1 LGKAKTHRG
10 LLRHFS
16 GLVGAIT
23 CLACIDLRKSRFLH
37 RAIRESGVVCSKSCC
52 LSQGTFLDCGL
63 RLDCGRNGPE
73 VIRREPENRGGRTGK
88 PARPERA
95 AQRQESKGQMMIT
108 MFTGAGRRTR
118 SMMIAGVS
126 LLALAACDEN
136 GQMALFQ
143 GQGASEQGGSTAN
156 RSVRLVE
163 RDVEAPQVFQVTEAG
178 LWDGRPSLGGVWVAH
193 PDVAEPER
201 VIIRNTAN
209 GNFVIG
215 ALFRRE
221 VDVPG
226 PRVQVSSDAAATLG
240 MLAGQPVQVNVTA
253 LRREEVADADAIA
266 GDDAGNDPAGADTL
280 PAPSDVSESRLDPIA
295 SAAAAIDAAPQT
307 RPPAASA
314 PAATAAAPSPAP
326 AAAAPARASAL
337 DKPFLQIGIFSVEA
351 NANRAATAMR
361 NAGMVPEI
369 KSQTSQG
376 KPFWR
381 VLVGPASSAA
391 ERSSLLDKIK
401 QEGFTDAYAVRN

>member
-1 LGKAKTHRG
+1 
-10 LLRHFS
+10 
-16 GLVGAIT
+16 
-23 CLACIDLRKSRFLH
+23 
-37 RAIRESGVVCSKSCC
+37 
-52 LSQGTFLDCGL
+52 
-63 RLDCGRNGPE
+63 
-73 VIRREPENRGGRTGK
+73 
-88 PARPERA
+88 
-95 AQRQESKGQMMIT
+95 MMIT

-118 SMMIAGVS
+118 SWMIAGVS
-126 LLALAACDEN
+126 VLALAACDEN

-143 GQGASEQGGSTAN
+143 GQSASEQGGSAAN

-193 PDVAEPER
+193 PDVSEPER

-240 MLAGQPVQVNVTA
+240 MLAGQPVQLNVTA
-253 LRREEVADADAIA
+253 LRREEVADAAAIMGDGA
-266 GDDAGNDPAGADTL
+266 GDMDGAETI

-295 SAAAAIDAAPQT
+295 SAAAAIEAKPQT

-314 PAATAAAPSPAP
+314 PASSTPAAVASPPAP
-326 AAAAPARASAL
+326 PAATARASTL

-361 NAGMVPEI
+361 NAGMVPQI

-381 VLVGPASSAA
+381 VLVGPAGTAA
-391 ERSSLLDKIK
+391 ERSNLLDKIK